1 MFERFLFRGPLSQD
15 CSGPLKSSSGAGW
28 LRMGLG
34 CGEEGLPPTSDASK
48 KTCSGDRPGPGS
60 RNLWENSG
68 GFTGRWREVDRSFA
82 FFSIIFPWLVVK
94 SFFFSHGFCL
104 GFKGFGRRKNVMNT
118 PSLPFSTS
126 SVLHSFRFN
135 VKVQGCKAQ
144 FYLVVQGLFPSSH
157 CAKIAHALKYF
168 ASSVEAS
175 TFTRLG
181 RESGKNCS
189 GPKQW
194 LSWNS
199 EL

>member
-1 MFERFLFRGPLSQD
+1 MFERFLLRGPLSQD

-82 FFSIIFPWLVVK
+82 FFPS
-94 SFFFSHGFCL
+94 SFHDLLWSRFFSHGFCL

-135 VKVQGCKAQ
+135 VKVQGCKPQ

-181 RESGKNCS
+181 RESGKTAVDRTVT
-189 GPKQW
+189 
-194 LSWNS
+194 
-199 EL
+199 